1 MISVKLKL
9 FNVMGLSGK
18 YENEDRKW
26 LSEYLP
32 KDQSELPP
40 RSMNVRKLG

>member
-1 MISVKLKL
+1 
-9 FNVMGLSGK
+9 MGISGK
-18 YENEDRKW
+18 YENEDRSW

-40 RSMNVRKLG
+40 RSMNVSINSLLLIDV